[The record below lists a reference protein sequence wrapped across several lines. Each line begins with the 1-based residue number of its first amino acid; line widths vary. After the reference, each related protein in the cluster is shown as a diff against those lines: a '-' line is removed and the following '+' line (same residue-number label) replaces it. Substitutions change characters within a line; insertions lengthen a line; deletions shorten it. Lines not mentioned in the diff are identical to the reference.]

1 MDRIRRKYRMLMESR
16 RRREV
21 LTRVSHQSKGIRK
34 GLCRLE
40 QSERYSVDARGADS
54 GEDTKLS
61 VDLQPSEFGCEKI
74 NGQDSDSV
82 ERLTVAA
89 QSTAQ
94 ASSCTF
100 GAEVPESDR
109 EFVTSQDAQ
118 KKLFFVSRDGSKTA
132 SLKAAENVATCSK
145 KS

>member
-1 MDRIRRKYRMLMESR
+1 MDRIRRKYRMLMER

-21 LTRVSHQSKGIRK
+21 LSRVSHQSKGIKK

-74 NGQDSDSV
+74 NGQDSDSL

-118 KKLFFVSRDGSKTA
+118 KKLFLVSRDGSKTA
-132 SLKAAENVATCSK
+132 SLNAAKNVATCRK